1 MGERRKRSGRA
12 EPGVTSRTDGSLRSR
27 EADRAL
33 HRSAEKRP
41 ADWPAGLQSAAE
53 TCASLAHAA
62 LEQRD
67 VAGARAQFE
76 EGLRV
81 LTPAGPKARWSYAL
95 GAGVSLCELDDGHG
109 LDDALVA
116 AVDFCQLALIYAPRD
131 REPTLWAMAQTNL
144 GRTLGL
150 IGKRES
156 GTARLEQAVAAF
168 RAALEELTRDRGP
181 DLWVMAQTNL
191 GLALGALGERESGT
205 ARLGQAVV
213 AFRAALRGRTREQ
226 VPLDWAT
233 AQDNLASALVRLG
246 ERESGTARLE
256 QAVAAFRA
264 ALEERTRE
272 RMPLDWAGTQVKLGF
287 ALVALGRRESGTARL
302 EQAVVAFR
310 AALEELTEEG
320 AIGWAVAQTNLG
332 FTLLTLGERESGTVR
347 LEEAMVVLDACLTST
362 AAVLPPELIEE
373 LRSGREKAQAEI
385 ACRSAR

>member
-168 RAALEELTRDRGP
+168 R
-181 DLWVMAQTNL
+181 L
-191 GLALGALGERESGT
+191 GFPVRERRTQLAGRAPSGQVES
-205 ARLGQAVV
+205 ARPPGLR
-213 AFRAALRGRTREQ
+213 RAYECPCV
-226 VPLDWAT
+226 VPLFHPARPSISQRARRPAPYKSSHWHGDG
-233 AQDNLASALVRLG
+233 SA
-246 ERESGTARLE
+246 
-256 QAVAAFRA
+256 
-264 ALEERTRE
+264 
-272 RMPLDWAGTQVKLGF
+272 PL
-287 ALVALGRRESGTARL
+287 R
-302 EQAVVAFR
+302 
-310 AALEELTEEG
+310 
-320 AIGWAVAQTNLG
+320 
-332 FTLLTLGERESGTVR
+332 
-347 LEEAMVVLDACLTST
+347 
-362 AAVLPPELIEE
+362 
-373 LRSGREKAQAEI
+373 
-385 ACRSAR
+385 

>member
-156 GTARLEQAVAAF
+156 GTARLEQAV
-168 RAALEELTRDRGP
+168 
-181 DLWVMAQTNL
+181 
-191 GLALGALGERESGT
+191 
-205 ARLGQAVV
+205 
-213 AFRAALRGRTREQ
+213 
-226 VPLDWAT
+226 
-233 AQDNLASALVRLG
+233 
-246 ERESGTARLE
+246 
-256 QAVAAFRA
+256 
-264 ALEERTRE
+264 
-272 RMPLDWAGTQVKLGF
+272 
-287 ALVALGRRESGTARL
+287 
-302 EQAVVAFR
+302 VAFR